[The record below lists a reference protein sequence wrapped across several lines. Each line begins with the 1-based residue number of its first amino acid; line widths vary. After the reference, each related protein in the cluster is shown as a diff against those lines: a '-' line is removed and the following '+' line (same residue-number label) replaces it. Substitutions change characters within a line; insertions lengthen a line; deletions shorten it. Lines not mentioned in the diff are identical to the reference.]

1 MLPPN
6 PKWMVKNIRWSLFF
20 HWLINKAL
28 KPWQPAP
35 WFLARSQNALPDGC
49 SAHQAGRIRAC
60 PLSLYCHLGIKQ
72 SEWSAGGLLGYKT
85 SPISLHCC
93 LSFSLP
99 LHNTKIKNHK
109 KNSTNNK
116 KSKKKTPSVPPS
128 TGSREHNSTWRKP
141 KPERVRIFQA
151 GIPHHADPIL
161 DPPPQVSSPGPDSSW
176 APGTKTLFQRMM
188 VSLLRFC
195 VWFCSLLY
203 IELWL
208 TVWRGGCCWIGIQH
222 IHDQE
227 IPQAVSNIRDARGA
241 GLDQILGYVPL
252 PATCC
257 WMPSTDLFCFLQ
269 LAPLDNY
276 KFIQLTPLLGE

>member
-109 KNSTNNK
+109 KNSKNNK
-116 KSKKKTPSVPPS
+116 KSKKNTICSAFNWFSGTQLYLTETQAWEGPDFPSRHTSSCWPDSGPS
-128 TGSREHNSTWRKP
+128 TTG
-141 KPERVRIFQA
+141 VI
-151 GIPHHADPIL
+151 
-161 DPPPQVSSPGPDSSW
+161 PGPW
-176 APGTKTLFQRMM
+176 
-188 VSLLRFC
+188 
-195 VWFCSLLY
+195 
-203 IELWL
+203 
-208 TVWRGGCCWIGIQH
+208 
-222 IHDQE
+222 
-227 IPQAVSNIRDARGA
+227 
-241 GLDQILGYVPL
+241 
-252 PATCC
+252 
-257 WMPSTDLFCFLQ
+257 
-269 LAPLDNY
+269 
-276 KFIQLTPLLGE
+276 